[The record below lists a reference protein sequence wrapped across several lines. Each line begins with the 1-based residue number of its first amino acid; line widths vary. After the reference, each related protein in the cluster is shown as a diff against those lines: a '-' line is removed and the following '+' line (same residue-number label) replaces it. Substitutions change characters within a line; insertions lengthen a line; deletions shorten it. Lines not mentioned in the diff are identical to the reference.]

1 MINNWGDLM
10 KRVMIISLG
19 YLWFPGE
26 PGPSRIFDLAKMLV
40 KAGVELEC
48 VTSDFQHFTKS
59 KRNKEVILKQDHP
72 FKITFIKSPKYHH
85 NISIRRILSNIVSS
99 YRVSKYLENRL
110 DNVDVVYLTI
120 PSNRIAKLVSNQCR
134 KKGVTFIVDVEDLW
148 PEAMYR
154 YVKNNKIRKL
164 FLKKIEKD
172 ADEAYNNASA
182 VVGTSED
189 YTSRAFKKRKRN
201 IPNETVYV
209 GCDLDAFDRGV
220 LENEKYIQKNDNE
233 YWITYTGSI
242 SNSYDIKTI
251 IDAVND
257 LSDKNIHAQILGTGG
272 MIDELKAYS
281 KNMQNIHFW
290 GYVDYDRMAAV
301 LNKSDIVINS
311 FVKGAPQSI
320 VNKIGDY
327 LASGKPI
334 INTLENPVF
343 CNIVNKYDIGVNIEA
358 ENVEALKNAI
368 IDELGDELRGI
379 NARKLAE
386 QQFDRKTSYK
396 RIIDLIVD

>member
-242 SNSYDIKTI
+242 SNSYDIKTL

>member
-1 MINNWGDLM
+1 M

-59 KRNKEVILKQDHP
+59 KRNKEIILKQDYP

-85 NISIRRILSNIVSS
+85 NISIRRILSNLVSS

-172 ADEAYNNASA
+172 ADEAYSNASA

-242 SNSYDIKTI
+242 SNSYDIKTL

-290 GYVDYDRMAAV
+290 GYIDYDRMAAV

-368 IDELGDELRGI
+368 IDELGDELRGC
-379 NARKLAE
+379 KK
-386 QQFDRKTSYK
+386 QDGGGYGGSKTENQ
-396 RIIDLIVD
+396 

>member
-1 MINNWGDLM
+1 M

-59 KRNKEVILKQDHP
+59 KRNKEIILKQDYP

-85 NISIRRILSNIVSS
+85 NISIRRILSNLVSS

-242 SNSYDIKTI
+242 SNSYDIKTL

-290 GYVDYDRMAAV
+290 GYIDYDRMAAV

>member
-1 MINNWGDLM
+1 M

>member
-1 MINNWGDLM
+1 M

-242 SNSYDIKTI
+242 SNSYDIKTL

>member
-1 MINNWGDLM
+1 M

-242 SNSYDIKTI
+242 SNSYDIKTL

-272 MIDELKAYS
+272 MIDELKDYS

-290 GYVDYDRMAAV
+290 GYVNYDRMAAV

>member
-1 MINNWGDLM
+1 M

-59 KRNKEVILKQDHP
+59 KRNKEVILKQDYP

-172 ADEAYNNASA
+172 ADEAYCNASA

-242 SNSYDIKTI
+242 SNSYDIKTL

-290 GYVDYDRMAAV
+290 GYIDYDRMAAV